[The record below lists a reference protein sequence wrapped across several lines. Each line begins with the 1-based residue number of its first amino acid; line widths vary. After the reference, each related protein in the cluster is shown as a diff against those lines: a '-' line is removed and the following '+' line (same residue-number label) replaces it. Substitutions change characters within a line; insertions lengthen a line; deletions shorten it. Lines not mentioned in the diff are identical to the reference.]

1 MRMYN
6 SRAMKDRKL
15 ISPHKLMACLF
26 ALAVL
31 SSFVFIGFRI
41 ATKSSYEA
49 HEARQCLLLAV
60 SAANMMAE
68 ETSSAPDMWDRI
80 GRGEIT
86 LIIDHKTVPGNWVIK
101 VTAAHRGGF
110 VHIESS
116 ASSGW
121 NTRSPQKLT
130 VAAEIST
137 GKDAGR
143 IVYANAPI
151 AKEAL
156 DAIRSARESG
166 RTVVFRFPNEL
177 DICPVTI
184 RAAIARYSGPDGDFI
199 ILKPAD

>member
-1 MRMYN
+1 
-6 SRAMKDRKL
+6 MKDRKL
-15 ISPHKLMACLF
+15 ISPHKLMECLF

-49 HEARQCLLLAV
+49 HEVRQCLLLAV
-60 SAANMMAE
+60 SAADMMAE
-68 ETSSAPDMWDRI
+68 ETSSAPDIWDRM

-101 VTAAHRGGF
+101 VTAIRRGDF
-110 VHIESS
+110 MHIESS

-121 NTRSPQKLT
+121 NTRSPQKFT
-130 VAAEIST
+130 VAADIST

-143 IVYANAPI
+143 IVYVNAPP
-151 AKEAL
+151 AHEAL
-156 DAIRSARESG
+156 DAIIRSARKSG
-166 RTVVFRFPNEL
+166 KTVVFRFPDES

-184 RAAIARYSGPDGDFI
+184 RAAIARYAGPDGDFI